1 MKNILFKHTITPK
14 KNHHLRFFNLNY
26 LNKCP
31 FNIRNIKLMKRKK
44 RQRITKKRSINSQRM
59 AAEQSTRTTLEALS
73 KNSELNIVLSVCFYS
88 VLL

>member
-1 MKNILFKHTITPK
+1 MKNILFKHAITPK